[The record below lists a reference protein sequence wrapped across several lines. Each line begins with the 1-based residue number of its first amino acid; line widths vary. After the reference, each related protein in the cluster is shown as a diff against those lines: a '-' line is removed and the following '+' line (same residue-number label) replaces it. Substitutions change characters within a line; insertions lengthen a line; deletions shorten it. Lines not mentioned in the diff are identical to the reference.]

1 MPAAGSEDHEESREC
16 FIQLNSKIR
25 FAFPKD
31 YSDNQSLLGKPV
43 SIEKETVISITPVGG
58 AKGNTKKFFLILAMI
73 FFFFLVT
80 QCWPLEYILL
90 GSSGE
95 APAC

>member
-73 FFFFLVT
+73 FFFFFGHSVLAFRIHT
-80 QCWPLEYILL
+80 P
-90 GSSGE
+90 GFFR
-95 APAC
+95 